1 MAGRLAERST
11 GNKDAFR
18 SEEVTMNCT
27 ICKAA
32 LPDLLLDPSAA
43 NAEARAH
50 MAACPGCAAELAELR
65 ATFDLLDTWDA
76 PEVSPYFD
84 QKLTV
89 LLREEQAAPPEG
101 WFERLRSRVLFNTG
115 RQFRP
120 AMVGVM
126 ALLLIAGGGGVG
138 ISTFTHSNNHP
149 QLSPAVNDLQIL
161 DKNEQA
167 LEQVDQLLQDDSPD
181 DNSDAPPS

>member
-1 MAGRLAERST
+1 
-11 GNKDAFR
+11 
-18 SEEVTMNCT
+18 MNCT
-27 ICKAA
+27 TCKAA

-43 NAEARAH
+43 NAEAREH
-50 MAACPGCAAELAELR
+50 MRACPACAADFAELQ
-65 ATFDLLDTWDA
+65 ATFALLDTWEA

-84 QKLTV
+84 QKLAV
-89 LLREEQAAPPEG
+89 RLREEQAAPPAG
-101 WFERLRSRVLFNTG
+101 WFERLRSRLLFNTG

-126 ALLLIAGGGGVG
+126 ALLLVAGGGGVG
-138 ISTFTHSNNHP
+138 ISTLSNWNNQP
-149 QLSPAVNDLQIL
+149 KLAPAVNDLQIL